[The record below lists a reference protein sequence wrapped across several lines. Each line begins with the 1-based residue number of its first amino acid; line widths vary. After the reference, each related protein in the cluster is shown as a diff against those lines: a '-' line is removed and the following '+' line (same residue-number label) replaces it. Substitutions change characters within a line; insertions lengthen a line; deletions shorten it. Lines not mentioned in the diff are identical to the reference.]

1 MRGFG
6 LLAVLA
12 VVLASAACSTGGGD
26 APSAGPTESAPP
38 TESRQPPAPPATDAE
53 VATTDFRNVKIF
65 DGHSDRLSA
74 PSNVRVKGNR
84 IERISTEE
92 LPADPAATVIDGDG
106 RTLMPGLI
114 DNHWHT
120 MLVRPPVTQLTTLDP
135 GYLNLLAGAE
145 AGDTL
150 MRGFT
155 TVRDLGGPSFGLK
168 KAIDEG
174 VIDGPRI
181 FPSGAI
187 ITVTSG
193 HGDFRTS
200 SDLPRNSG
208 DPQSRQ
214 EELGAAMVAD
224 SPDEVRMRARE
235 QLFQGASQIKLTA
248 GGGVSSPHSPLDV
261 TTFTEPELRAA
272 TEAAGNWG
280 TYVAV
285 HAYTP
290 QTIQQAIRAGVT
302 CIEHAHLMDEAT
314 AKEMA
319 DKNIWLSTQP
329 IPAEMIGA
337 FRPGSDEAAKAK
349 EIVDGV
355 GNVYQLARK
364 YKLKTAFGTDI
375 LFSPQLAP
383 KQGALL
389 AGLGK
394 WFSPAETL
402 TMATGTN
409 AELLALSGKRS
420 PYAGKLGVV
429 QEGALAD
436 LLLVDGDP
444 LAQLDL
450 VADPERNFKV
460 IMKDGKTYKNTLAS

>member
-26 APSAGPTESAPP
+26 ASSAGSAEPADGAESP
-38 TESRQPPAPPATDAE
+38 QPPPQPGVNVT
-53 VATTDFRNVKIF
+53 TTDFRNVKIF

-92 LPADPAATVIDGDG
+92 LPADPAATVIDGGG

-120 MLVRPPVTQLTTLDP
+120 MLVRPPVAQLTTLDP

-200 SDLPRNSG
+200 VDLPRNPG

-337 FRPGSDEAAKAK
+337 FPPGSDEAAKAK

-355 GNVYQLARK
+355 NNVYELARK

-389 AGLGK
+389 AGLSK

-409 AELLALSGKRS
+409 AELLAMSGKRS

-429 QEGALAD
+429 AEGALAD

-444 LAQLDL
+444 LAHLDL

>member
-12 VVLASAACSTGGGD
+12 VVLASAACSTGGGETSP
-26 APSAGPTESAPP
+26 AGSAEPGRPAETGPPA
-38 TESRQPPAPPATDAE
+38 PAPPAANM
-53 VATTDFRNVKIF
+53 ATTDFRNVKIF

-84 IERISTEE
+84 IERISTDA
-92 LPADPAATVIDGDG
+92 LPADPAATVIDGGG

-145 AGDTL
+145 ANDTL

-174 VIDGPRI
+174 VVNGPRI

-193 HGDFRTS
+193 HGDFRTPA
-200 SDLPRNSG
+200 DLPRNPG
-208 DPQSRQ
+208 GPPSRQ

-337 FRPGSDEAAKAK
+337 FPPGSDEAAKAK
-349 EIVDGV
+349 EIVEGV
-355 GNVYQLARK
+355 NNVYQLARK

-375 LFSPQLAP
+375 LFSPQLAAR
-383 KQGALL
+383 QGALL

-402 TMATGTN
+402 AMATGTN
-409 AELLALSGKRS
+409 GELLALSGKRS

-429 QEGALAD
+429 AEGALAD

-444 LAQLDL
+444 LARLDL
-450 VADPERNFKV
+450 IADPERNFKV
-460 IMKDGKTYKNTLAS
+460 IMKDGKTYKNTLVS

>member
-26 APSAGPTESAPP
+26 TSSAGPTEPAAP
-38 TESRQPPAPPATDAE
+38 TESRQPPAPPATGAG

-92 LPADPAATVIDGDG
+92 LPADPAATVIDGGG

-174 VIDGPRI
+174 VVDGPRI

-200 SDLPRNSG
+200 ADLPRNPG

-248 GGGVSSPHSPLDV
+248 GGGVASPHSPLDV
-261 TTFTEPELRAA
+261 STFTEPELRAA
-272 TEAAGNWG
+272 VEAAENWG
-280 TYVAV
+280 TYVTV

-290 QTIQQAIRAGVT
+290 AAIQRAIAAGVK
-302 CIEHAHLMDEAT
+302 CIEHGHLMDDAT
-314 AKEMA
+314 ARLIA
-319 DKNIWLSTQP
+319 DKGIWLSTQVFP
-329 IPAEMIGA
+329 DEMANA
-337 FRPGSDEAAKAK
+337 FPPGSTQRAKAV
-349 EIVDGV
+349 EVFAGTDRV
-355 GNVYQLARK
+355 LELAKK
-364 YKLKTAFGTDI
+364 YKIKTAFGTDI
-375 LFSPQLAP
+375 LFSPGLTP
-383 KQGALL
+383 RQG
-389 AGLGK
+389 
-394 WFSPAETL
+394 EIL
-402 TMATGTN
+402 TMWTRWYTPAQTLAIATGTN
-409 AELLALSGKRS
+409 AELLALSGLRS
-420 PYAGKLGVV
+420 PYEGKLGVV

-444 LAQLDL
+444 
-450 VADPERNFKV
+450 VADIRLIADPARNFVV
-460 IMKDGKTYKNTLAS
+460 IMKDGRLVKNTLSR

>member
-1 MRGFG
+1 MTSLRLAAMLT
-6 LLAVLA
+6 LLVAMT
-12 VVLASAACSTGGGD
+12 ACSADGGD
-26 APSAGPTESAPP
+26 STPTAASPPETSPEAPSNTGEDTADRA
-38 TESRQPPAPPATDAE
+38 
-53 VATTDFRNVKIF
+53 TDFRNVRIF
-65 DGHSDRLSA
+65 DGRGDRLSA
-74 PSNVRVKGNR
+74 PSNVRVRGNR
-84 IERISTEE
+84 IERITTDPLPTE
-92 LPADPAATVIDGDG
+92 PDVTVIDGGG

-145 AGDTL
+145 ANDTL

-168 KAIDEG
+168 RAIDEG

-193 HGDFRTS
+193 HGDFRTPA
-200 SDLPRNSG
+200 DLPRTTGGHVSH
-208 DPQSRQ
+208 Q
-214 EELGAAMVAD
+214 EALGAAMVAD
-224 SPDEVRMRARE
+224 SPDEVRTRTRE

-248 GGGVSSPHSPLDV
+248 GGGVSSPHSPLDAV
-261 TTFTEPELRAA
+261 TFTEPELRAA

-280 TYVAV
+280 TYVTV

-290 QTIQQAIRAGVT
+290 ESIQQAIRAGVR

-314 AKEMA
+314 AKAMA
-319 DKNIWLSTQP
+319 DNDIWLSTQP
-329 IPAEMIGA
+329 LPEEMIGA
-337 FRPGSDEAAKAK
+337 FPPGSEEAAKAK
-349 EIVDGV
+349 EVIDGV
-355 GNVYQLARK
+355 ANVYELARK
-364 YKLKTAFGTDI
+364 YKIKTAFGTDI

-389 AGLGK
+389 AKLGT
-394 WFSPAETL
+394 WFTPAEVL
-402 TMATGTN
+402 RMATATN
-409 AELLALSGKRS
+409 AELLAMSGKRS
-420 PYAGKLGVV
+420 PYSGKLGVV
-429 QEGALAD
+429 EEGALAD

-444 LAQLDL
+444 LKNLEL
-450 VADPERNFKV
+450 VADPERNFQL
-460 IMKDGKTYKNTLAS
+460 IMKNGKVHKNTLP